1 MNGGTLQRQHLL
13 VIGVKMVAHSEIIL
27 AMLYRRKHVQKIE
40 HFAKV
45 FKRNKNVYLDK
56 SAKFQK
62 KKKEIKNVK
71 GFSEA

>member
-1 MNGGTLQRQHLL
+1 MNEGTLERQHLL

-27 AMLYRRKHVQKIE
+27 ATLHRRKDTQNIE

-56 SAKFQK
+56 SA
-62 KKKEIKNVK
+62 EIQEKD
-71 GFSEA
+71 FLES

>member
-1 MNGGTLQRQHLL
+1 MNEGTLERQHLL

-27 AMLYRRKHVQKIE
+27 ATLYRRKDIQKTE

-56 SAKFQK
+56 SAEIQE
-62 KKKEIKNVK
+62 KE
-71 GFSEA
+71 FSES